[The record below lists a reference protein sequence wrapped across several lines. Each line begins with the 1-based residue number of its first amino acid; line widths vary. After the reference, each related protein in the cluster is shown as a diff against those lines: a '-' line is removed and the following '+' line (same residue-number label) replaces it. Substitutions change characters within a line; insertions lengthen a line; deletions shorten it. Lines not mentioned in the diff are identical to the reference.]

1 MGYNCQLKMY
11 KSLDKRIYQAVK
23 TETER
28 KLKMELQT
36 NLLRL

>member
-1 MGYNCQLKMY
+1 MGYNYQLKMC

-28 KLKMELQT
+28 KLKK
-36 NLLRL
+36 

>member
-1 MGYNCQLKMY
+1 MGYNYQFKIC

-28 KLKMELQT
+28 KLKK
-36 NLLRL
+36 

>member
-1 MGYNCQLKMY
+1 MGYKKKKKMC

-28 KLKMELQT
+28 KLKK
-36 NLLRL
+36 